1 MTNLG
6 RLWVLV
12 SLPLVSAVACGSDD
26 GGSDGNAEDSSSSS
40 GGGDD
45 SGTGASAT
53 ASTTASTSA
62 STTASTSAS
71 TGPGEE
77 SSGGSEESSSADG
90 SSSGTTGASVPA
102 VVETTP
108 ADGAVGVFADTSL
121 VVRFSEAMDADSVLA
136 AYQSDDV
143 PVDAVT
149 VTWNDTADEVS
160 FTPIAPLQYA
170 TGDDPDAFGPLSYAF
185 TIDATAT
192 SAQGVPLEAP
202 VTVTFSTLRRVS
214 QSFATDDTRT
224 GALGSDGQLPANT
237 FLGDTNTD
245 TIRRYAVSFDL
256 TTLVPDVA
264 QIESAQFHASWSGQS
279 GDPWAALGGGTVMQH
294 VSFDEL
300 TAAAYDAE
308 AIGDPILLFGGA
320 GDTEVSRDVAEPL
333 QAVLDDL
340 DGFGTRLQLRARW
353 LVESDDDNAYDGV
366 SLVAGMTL
374 DTTVLAP

>member
-149 VTWNDTADEVS
+149 VTWNDTAV
-160 FTPIAPLQYA
+160 
-170 TGDDPDAFGPLSYAF
+170 
-185 TIDATAT
+185 
-192 SAQGVPLEAP
+192 EAP
-202 VTVTFSTLRRVS
+202 GGMTPPTVAFAAVPSRHTTALVAMANSQRSSPGTSVWGAPNTAMVPGTKETSGGRVS
-214 QSFATDDTRT
+214 CSTVRKDP
-224 GALGSDGQLPANT
+224 SLPVL
-237 FLGDTNTD
+237 F
-245 TIRRYAVSFDL
+245 
-256 TTLVPDVA
+256 
-264 QIESAQFHASWSGQS
+264 
-279 GDPWAALGGGTVMQH
+279 TVM
-294 VSFDEL
+294 L
-300 TAAAYDAE
+300 
-308 AIGDPILLFGGA
+308 
-320 GDTEVSRDVAEPL
+320 
-333 QAVLDDL
+333 
-340 DGFGTRLQLRARW
+340 
-353 LVESDDDNAYDGV
+353 
-366 SLVAGMTL
+366 
-374 DTTVLAP
+374 